1 MPATII
7 NLTPLPLRICNAE
20 GAILRVLEP
29 APEGPAS
36 VIDHVDRMAQI
47 GTIDGIALYAH
58 RVHNPVG
65 IPAPK
70 QDTYYVVYPLVAK
83 AAPGHTGLLIPGPVV
98 KDSRGIPVGYLGLVS
113 P

>member
-1 MPATII
+1 MPITIV
-7 NLTPLPLRICNAE
+7 NLTPLPLRICTAE
-20 GAILRVLEP
+20 GAILRVIEP
-29 APEGPAS
+29 SPEGPAS
-36 VIDHVDRMAQI
+36 VIDHMAQI
-47 GTIDGIALYAH
+47 GTIDGIALYEH
-58 RVHNPVG
+58 RIHNPVG

-98 KDSRGIPVGYLGLVS
+98 KDAKGIPVGYLGLVS